1 MTQPGPPGA
10 FTRPGHQPYLQQYFH
25 QQGAGWGQQPPLP
38 PRKRKTGPLIVVL
51 AIVLMV
57 VVVGGGGVLLYLG
70 LSDSGKASPGVDAS
84 QDLEK
89 APGGCAVLAEA
100 EVAPYIPG
108 RMNFKPL
115 SGSTSS
121 DRSEQG
127 QCSWNNNDQYIKDRV
142 NAAFVIVTS
151 YVFHA
156 TREKSGVDAAKE
168 HLKRRVPNGA
178 EVGVQ
183 GAEDARLVALAK
195 NGNQAKVAVRY
206 RNVVY
211 LLDYL
216 NKTEGVQVQSRLTE
230 LAAVVVGKVVLKG

>member
-1 MTQPGPPGA
+1 MTQPGHPG
-10 FTRPGHQPYLQQYFH
+10 YQQY
-25 QQGAGWGQQPPLP
+25 WGPQPPL
-38 PRKRKTGPLIVVL
+38 PRKRKTGPLIPVL
-51 AIVLMV
+51 AIVLV
-57 VVVGGGGVLLYLG
+57 VVVGGGGVLLYFA
-70 LSDSGKASPGVDAS
+70 LSDSGKASPRVDAS
-84 QDLEK
+84 QDLAK
-89 APGGCAVLAEA
+89 APGGCAVLTEA

-108 RMNFKPL
+108 RMAFKPL

-127 QCSWNNNDQYIKDRV
+127 QCSWNNNDHYLKDKV
-142 NAAFVIVTS
+142 SAAFVIVTS

-178 EVGVQ
+178 EVAVQ

-195 NGNQAKVAVRY
+195 TGNQAKVAVRY

-211 LLDYL
+211 HLDYL

-230 LAAVVVGKVVLKG
+230 LAAIVVGKVVPSG